1 MVRYGISYVMLWCG
15 MASGVV
21 WYRQFVTAEYL
32 FYTHDIH

>member
-1 MVRYGISYVMLWCG
+1 MVSVMLCYVMLWCA